1 MMFDTKSICFPYL
14 LDDKK
19 DEGNEKTEEVD
30 SSTDQNGEAESEE
43 PISLHEP
50 GNQLPELNA
59 GVSTVAPLEADS
71 SVSSQLPQ
79 SQLEPSNLVAMTQQP
94 SVANPTSTTMG
105 EL

>member
-1 MMFDTKSICFPYL
+1 MVFNKEMICFSYI
-14 LDDKK
+14 LDNKK

-59 GVSTVAPLEADS
+59 GVSTVTPLEADS

-79 SQLEPSNLVAMTQQP
+79 SQMEPSNIVAMTQQAA
-94 SVANPTSTTMG
+94 VANPTSTTMG